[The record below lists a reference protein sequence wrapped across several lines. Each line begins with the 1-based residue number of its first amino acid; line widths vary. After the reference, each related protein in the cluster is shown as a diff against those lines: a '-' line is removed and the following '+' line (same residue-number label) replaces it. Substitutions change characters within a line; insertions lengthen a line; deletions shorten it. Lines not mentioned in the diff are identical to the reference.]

1 MAKKAKYSEYSE
13 NTQQFM
19 GAVEKFIKT
28 KYGKLELHWQ
38 GELDLLATNFEI
50 FMQAKE
56 EIRTRGLLIPNRF
69 GSLEKN
75 PLLRVL
81 TDANIQCFK
90 IVQEFGL
97 SPMSNGKVKEKEV
110 DDTTDVIKG
119 LLDG

>member
-19 GAVEKFIKT
+19 GAVERFIKT
-28 KYGKLELHWQ
+28 KYGKLEPHWAGQ
-38 GELDLLATNFEI
+38 LDLLATNYEI
-50 FMQAKE
+50 FTQAKE
-56 EIRTRGLLIPNRF
+56 EIRTNGLLIPNRF